1 MSTSVRNAARL
12 LAVGAAVAAL
22 GVSGTAAAAK
32 APTKPKHATTKP
44 APKKAAK
51 KATKK
56 APATKAVTAHASGV
70 IGSVDAKS
78 HTVTVKVG
86 KASDVFTTL
95 ATTKVTVGGKA
106 AGLASLKPGEHAT
119 VVYVH
124 SGKALDA
131 RTITVAKA

>member
-44 APKKAAK
+44 APK

-119 VVYVH
+119 VVYVR

-131 RTITVAKA
+131 RAITVAKA